1 MGVPREHGFISH
13 CAMLLQQPHCRH
25 TAIMAAATAREH
37 VVAVATYPV
46 AEHSQEI
53 SDLLIRQQLNKPIS
67 HKQIE
72 AHPVASV
79 PGSKCATQISE

>member
-1 MGVPREHGFISH
+1 
-13 CAMLLQQPHCRH
+13 
-25 TAIMAAATAREH
+25 MAAATAREH

-67 HKQIE
+67 QSKQIE